1 MRFADSALAHTG
13 HHDYDRIEALGNR
26 LGNHTAPLHVVC
38 GEIADWV
45 VSMDRLLRYF
55 LKQFIRRGAIT
66 FTTAS
71 GAKFD
76 CGDGTGEPVAV
87 RFMTNDA
94 ERRVLLNPE
103 LALGEV
109 YMEGTFVVEKGTIA
123 DVLAILLDQPEILP
137 RWAKLQWWMRYLVR
151 HAQQFNPPSRAKD
164 NVARHYDL
172 DGRLYS
178 LFLDADKQYSCAY
191 FETPDAT
198 LDDAQLAKKRHL
210 AAKLLIGPGDRV
222 LDIGSGWGGLGLY
235 LAEMT
240 GADVTGVTLSTEQL
254 QVSNARAGE
263 KNLTRSAKFLLE
275 DYREIPGPFDRIV
288 SVGMFEHVGV
298 DFYET
303 YFRRCAE
310 LLTDDGV
317 MMLHSIGRSNGP
329 DVTNP
334 WIAKYI
340 FPGGYIPSLS
350 EVIPAIE
357 RAGLLV
363 CDIEILR
370 LHYAETL
377 KAWRERFMA
386 RREEAVRLYDERF
399 ARMWEFYLASSE
411 MSFRKQNLM
420 NFQIQLTKRQGVVP
434 MTRDYIVNE
443 EARLRG
449 VERSSRPRLQI
460 AGE

>member
-1 MRFADSALAHTG
+1 
-13 HHDYDRIEALGNR
+13 
-26 LGNHTAPLHVVC
+26 
-38 GEIADWV
+38 
-45 VSMDRLLRYF
+45 MDRLLRYF
-55 LKQFIRRGAIT
+55 FKQFIRRGAMT

-76 CGDGTGEPVAV
+76 CGDGTGEPVSV
-87 RFMTNDA
+87 RFLTTDA
-94 ERRVLLNPE
+94 ERRVLLDPE
-103 LALGEV
+103 LVLGEV
-109 YMEGTFVVEKGTIA
+109 YMEGTFVVEQGTIA
-123 DVLAILLDQPEILP
+123 DVLAILLDQPEMLP
-137 RWAKLQWWMRYLVR
+137 RWAKLQWWLRYLVR
-151 HAQQFNPPSRAKD
+151 HAQQFNPRSRSKD

-191 FETPDAT
+191 FETPETT

-210 AAKLLIGPGDRV
+210 AAKLLIRPGDRV

-240 GADVTGVTLSTEQL
+240 GATVTGVTLSTEQL
-254 QVSNARAGE
+254 QVSNARADE

-275 DYREIPGPFDRIV
+275 DYRDIPGPFDRIV

-310 LLTDDGV
+310 LLTEDGV
-317 MMLHSIGRSNGP
+317 MVLHSIGRSHGP

-399 ARMWEFYLASSE
+399 ARMWEFYLAASE

-434 MTRDYIVNE
+434 ITRDYIVDE
-443 EARLRG
+443 EANLRG

>member
-1 MRFADSALAHTG
+1 
-13 HHDYDRIEALGNR
+13 
-26 LGNHTAPLHVVC
+26 
-38 GEIADWV
+38 
-45 VSMDRLLRYF
+45 MDRLLRYF
-55 LKQFIRRGAIT
+55 LNQFIRRGAMT

-71 GAKFD
+71 GAKFS

-87 RFMTNDA
+87 RFLTSEA
-94 ERRVLLNPE
+94 ERRILLNPE
-103 LALGEV
+103 LGLGEI
-109 YMEGTFVVEKGTIA
+109 YMDGSFVVERGSIA

-137 RWAKLQWWMRYLVR
+137 RWAKLQWWVRYLVR
-151 HAQQFNPPSRAKD
+151 HAQQFNPRGRSKH
-164 NVARHYDL
+164 NVAHHYDL

-191 FETPDAT
+191 FETPEAT

-210 AAKLLIGPGDRV
+210 AAKLLIDPGSRV

-240 GADVTGVTLSTEQL
+240 GAAVTGVTLSTEQL
-254 QVSNARAGE
+254 QVSNARAAE
-263 KNLTRSAKFLLE
+263 KNLARSAKFFLE
-275 DYREIPGPFDRIV
+275 DYRDISGPFDRIV

-310 LLTDDGV
+310 LLTEVGV
-317 MMLHSIGRSNGP
+317 MMLHSIGRSDGP
-329 DVTNP
+329 DATNP

-340 FPGGYIPSLS
+340 FPGGYIPALS
-350 EVIPAIE
+350 EVMPAIE

-386 RREEAVRLYDERF
+386 RREEAVQLYDQRF
-399 ARMWEFYLASSE
+399 ARMWEFYLACSE

-434 MTRDYIVNE
+434 MTRDYIARE
-443 EARLRG
+443 EAKLRG
-449 VERSSRPRLQI
+449 IERGNRPRLQI

>member
-1 MRFADSALAHTG
+1 
-13 HHDYDRIEALGNR
+13 
-26 LGNHTAPLHVVC
+26 
-38 GEIADWV
+38 
-45 VSMDRLLRYF
+45 MDRLLRF
-55 LKQFIRRGAIT
+55 VLEKFVRRGSIT

-71 GAKFD
+71 GMQFT
-76 CGDGTGEPVAV
+76 CGDGTGDPVAV
-87 RFMTNDA
+87 RFLTKEA
-94 ERRVLLNPE
+94 QRRILLHPE

-109 YMEGTFVVEKGTIA
+109 FMDGSFVVEKGSLA
-123 DVLAILLDQPEILP
+123 DTLAILMDQPETMP
-137 RWAKLQWWMRYLVR
+137 RWAKLRWRMRFLGR
-151 HAQQFNPPSRAKD
+151 RSQQFNPRGRSRQ
-164 NVARHYDL
+164 NVERHYDL

-178 LFLDADKQYSCAY
+178 LFLDADRQYSCAY
-191 FETPDAT
+191 FESPDTT

-210 AAKLLIGPGDRV
+210 AAKLLVNQSDRV

-235 LAEMT
+235 LAEIT

-254 QVSNARAGE
+254 QVSNARAAE
-263 KNLTRSAKFLLE
+263 KNLEAKAKFVLQ
-275 DYREIPGPFDRIV
+275 DYRDVPGPFNRII

-298 DFYET
+298 AFYDRF
-303 YFRRCAE
+303 FRRCAE
-310 LLTDDGV
+310 LLTNDGV
-317 MMLHSIGRSNGP
+317 MVLHSIGRSEGP

-334 WIAKYI
+334 WISKYI
-340 FPGGYIPSLS
+340 FPGGYIPALS
-350 EVIPAIE
+350 EVLPAIE

-399 ARMWEFYLASSE
+399 ARMWEFYLAASE

-420 NFQIQLTKRQGVVP
+420 NFQIQLTRRQGVVP
-434 MTRDYIVNE
+434 MTRDYIGRE

-449 VERSSRPRLQI
+449 IEQGQRPRLQI

>member
-1 MRFADSALAHTG
+1 
-13 HHDYDRIEALGNR
+13 
-26 LGNHTAPLHVVC
+26 
-38 GEIADWV
+38 
-45 VSMDRLLRYF
+45 MDRLLRYF
-55 LKQFIRRGAIT
+55 LSQFIRRGAMT

-71 GAKFD
+71 GAKFT
-76 CGDGTGEPVAV
+76 CGDGTGEPVSV
-87 RFMTNDA
+87 RFMTANA
-94 ERRVLLNPE
+94 ERRILLDPE
-103 LALGEV
+103 LGLGEV
-109 YMEGTFVVEKGTIA
+109 FMDGTFIVENGSIA
-123 DVLAILLDQPEILP
+123 DALAILLDQPEMLP
-137 RWAKLQWWMRYLVR
+137 RWAKLQWWLRYLVR
-151 HAQQFNPPSRAKD
+151 HAQQFNPRGRSKD
-164 NVARHYDL
+164 NVAHHYDL

-178 LFLDADKQYSCAY
+178 LFLDADRQYSCAY

-210 AAKLLIGPGDRV
+210 AAKLSVRPGDRV

-240 GADVTGVTLSTEQL
+240 GANVTGVTLSTEQL
-254 QVSNARAGE
+254 QLSNARAAE
-263 KNLTRSAKFLLE
+263 KNLTQSAKFFLE
-275 DYREIPGPFDRIV
+275 DYRDIPGPFDRIV

-298 DFYET
+298 DFYDT
-303 YFRRCAE
+303 YFKRCAE

-317 MMLHSIGRSNGP
+317 MMLHSIGRSHGP

-340 FPGGYIPSLS
+340 FPGGYIPALS
-350 EVIPAIE
+350 EVLPAIE
-357 RAGLLV
+357 RAGLLI

-399 ARMWEFYLASSE
+399 ARMWEFYLACSE
-411 MSFRKQNLM
+411 MSFRKQNMM
-420 NFQIQLTKRQGVVP
+420 NFQIQLAKRQGVVP
-434 MTRDYIVNE
+434 MTRDYIERE

-449 VERSSRPRLQI
+449 IERGTRPRLQI

>member
-1 MRFADSALAHTG
+1 
-13 HHDYDRIEALGNR
+13 
-26 LGNHTAPLHVVC
+26 
-38 GEIADWV
+38 
-45 VSMDRLLRYF
+45 MDRLLRYF
-55 LKQFIRRGAIT
+55 LSQFIRRGAMT

-71 GAKFD
+71 GAKFT
-76 CGDGTGEPVAV
+76 CGDGTGEPVSV
-87 RFMTNDA
+87 RFLTPNA
-94 ERRVLLNPE
+94 ERRILLDPE
-103 LALGEV
+103 LGLGEV
-109 YMEGTFVVEKGTIA
+109 FMDGTFVVEQGSIA
-123 DVLAILLDQPEILP
+123 DALAILLDQPEMLP

-151 HAQQFNPPSRAKD
+151 HAQQFNPRSRSKD
-164 NVARHYDL
+164 NVAHHYDL

-178 LFLDADKQYSCAY
+178 LFLDADRQYSCAY

-210 AAKLLIGPGDRV
+210 AAKLSVRRGDRV

-240 GADVTGVTLSTEQL
+240 GANVTGVTLSTEQL
-254 QVSNARAGE
+254 QASNARAAE
-263 KNLTRSAKFLLE
+263 KNLTQSAKFFLE
-275 DYREIPGPFDRIV
+275 DYRDIPGPFDRIV

-298 DFYET
+298 DFYDT
-303 YFRRCAE
+303 YFKRCAE

-317 MMLHSIGRSNGP
+317 MMLHSIGRSHGP

-340 FPGGYIPSLS
+340 FPGGYIPALS
-350 EVIPAIE
+350 EVLPAIE
-357 RAGLLV
+357 RAGLLI

-411 MSFRKQNLM
+411 MSFRKQNMM
-420 NFQIQLTKRQGVVP
+420 NFQIQLAKRQGVVP
-434 MTRDYIVNE
+434 MTRDYIERE

-449 VERSSRPRLQI
+449 IERGTRPRLQI

>member
-1 MRFADSALAHTG
+1 
-13 HHDYDRIEALGNR
+13 
-26 LGNHTAPLHVVC
+26 
-38 GEIADWV
+38 
-45 VSMDRLLRYF
+45 MDRLLRYF
-55 LKQFIRRGAIT
+55 LKQFIRRGTMT

-71 GAKFD
+71 GAKFS
-76 CGDGTGEPVAV
+76 CGDGTGEPVSA
-87 RFMTNDA
+87 RFLTTDA

-103 LALGEV
+103 LGLGEV
-109 YMEGTFVVEKGTIA
+109 YMEGTFVVENGSIA
-123 DVLAILLDQPEILP
+123 DALAILLDQPEILP
-137 RWAKLQWWMRYLVR
+137 RWAKLQWWLRYLVR
-151 HAQQFNPPSRAKD
+151 HAQQFNPRGRSKN

-210 AAKLLIGPGDRV
+210 AAKLLIGRGDRV

-240 GADVTGVTLSTEQL
+240 GANVTGVTLSTEQL
-254 QVSNARAGE
+254 EVSNARAAE
-263 KNLTRSAKFLLE
+263 KDLTRSAKFFLE
-275 DYREIPGPFDRIV
+275 DYRDIPGPFDRIV

-303 YFRRCAE
+303 FFRRCAE

-317 MMLHSIGRSNGP
+317 MMLHSIGRSLGP

-340 FPGGYIPSLS
+340 FPGGYIPALS
-350 EVIPAIE
+350 EVVPAIE

-363 CDIEILR
+363 CDIEVLR

-386 RREEAVRLYDERF
+386 RREEAVQLYDERF
-399 ARMWEFYLASSE
+399 ARMWEFYLACSE
-411 MSFRKQNLM
+411 MSFRKQGLM
-420 NFQIQLTKRQGVVP
+420 NFQIQLAKRQGVVP
-434 MTRDYIVNE
+434 VTRNYIDRE

-449 VERSSRPRLQI
+449 IEYGQRPRLQI

>member
-1 MRFADSALAHTG
+1 
-13 HHDYDRIEALGNR
+13 
-26 LGNHTAPLHVVC
+26 
-38 GEIADWV
+38 
-45 VSMDRLLRYF
+45 MDRLLRYF
-55 LKQFIRRGAIT
+55 LDQFIRRGAMT

-71 GAKFD
+71 GARFT
-76 CGDGTGEPVAV
+76 CGDGTGEPVAA
-87 RFMTNDA
+87 RFLTADA
-94 ERRVLLNPE
+94 ERHILLNPE
-103 LALGEV
+103 LGLGEA
-109 YMEGTFVVEKGTIA
+109 YMDGTFVIEHGSIA
-123 DVLAILLDQPEILP
+123 DALAILLDQPEILP
-137 RWAKLQWWMRYLVR
+137 RWAKLQWWLRYLAR
-151 HAQQFNPPSRAKD
+151 HAQQFNPRGRARN

-191 FETPDAT
+191 FESPEAS
-198 LDDAQLAKKRHL
+198 LDDAQLAKKRHV
-210 AAKLLIGPGDRV
+210 AAKLLIGPGARV

-235 LAEMT
+235 LAEIA
-240 GADVTGVTLSTEQL
+240 GATVTGVTLSTEQL
-254 QVSNARAGE
+254 QVSNARAAE
-263 KNLTRSAKFLLE
+263 KNLTRAAKFLLE
-275 DYREIPGPFDRIV
+275 DYRDIEGPFDRIV

-317 MMLHSIGRSNGP
+317 MVLHSIGRSDGP

-340 FPGGYIPSLS
+340 FPGGYVPALS
-350 EVIPAIE
+350 EVIPVIE
-357 RAGLLV
+357 STGLLV

-377 KAWRERFMA
+377 KAWRQRFMA
-386 RREEAVRLYDERF
+386 RRQEAVRLYDERF

-420 NFQIQLTKRQGVVP
+420 NFQIQITKRQGVVP
-434 MTRDYIVNE
+434 MTRDYIARE
-443 EARLRG
+443 ETKLRG
-449 VERSSRPRLQI
+449 LERRNRPRLQM
-460 AGE
+460 AGG